1 MQNTKFY
8 SMQST
13 DLNSEVQNI
22 AMPQSMINIFAQ
34 SLYVQLETLAIE
46 TSASLELLENQ
57 EYLQVKTFLQAN
69 IQQMQYALNSV
80 EMLDRMQQD

>member
-1 MQNTKFY
+1 
-8 SMQST
+8 MQST
-13 DLNSEVQNI
+13 DLNAEVQNI

-34 SLYVQLETLAIE
+34 SLYAQLETLAME
-46 TSASLELLENQ
+46 TNVSLELLENQ

>member
-13 DLNSEVQNI
+13 DLNAEVQNI

-34 SLYVQLETLAIE
+34 SLYAQLETLAME
-46 TSASLELLENQ
+46 TNVSLELLENQ

>member
-1 MQNTKFY
+1 
-8 SMQST
+8 MQST
-13 DLNSEVQNI
+13 DLNAEVQNI

-34 SLYVQLETLAIE
+34 SLYAQLETLAME
-46 TSASLELLENQ
+46 TNASLELLENQ